1 MGSGTLVDGVR
12 RWFQRRSSTSSTTT
26 TTTNNDSNN
35 AAIHASC
42 VFVTEVHAQSSASA
56 TQPRP
61 HHQKRQPQDPEAA
74 PALTLIKVPKRRP
87 MDPHKKVCLL
97 FSPDLSKTRVSIHFF
112 IHFLR
117 TVFFLFIFVL
127 GSFQVKNSAGD

>member
-56 TQPRP
+56 TQPHP
-61 HHQKRQPQDPEAA
+61 HHKKRQPQDPEAA

-112 IHFLR
+112 FISSKRFFFLIHFR
-117 TVFFLFIFVL
+117 V
-127 GSFQVKNSAGD
+127 G

>member
-12 RWFQRRSSTSSTTT
+12 RWFQRRSSTSSTTTTT

-56 TQPRP
+56 TQPHP
-61 HHQKRQPQDPEAA
+61 HHKKRQPQDPEAA

-112 IHFLR
+112 FISSKRFFFLIHFR
-117 TVFFLFIFVL
+117 V
-127 GSFQVKNSAGD
+127 G